1 MKLLFAKKMSECP
14 QCDSRVVRRST
25 RRGLVE
31 RFVYPL
37 LLVWPYRCEDCDV
50 RFLGFHR
57 QYAPVRVPAAP
68 K

>member
-1 MKLLFAKKMSECP
+1 
-14 QCDSRVVRRST
+14 
-25 RRGLVE
+25 
-31 RFVYPL
+31 VYPL